1 MHTLARMASTLN
13 RSQVEISGLQRRFE
27 LPLFPGDGYSD
38 AYLAFLRTLVRLRT
52 LQVPEDILVEMWT
65 LEKKLLRIL
74 HVDSGGSPTW
84 FLDACGR
91 PGSSRRKLLL
101 SQRELGASFEVEAVQ
116 SGLDLTPENSP
127 ELFPGEAMGEDALR
141 LLRDYRRLHASVRKT
156 VRASLAP
163 VEATV
168 AWGKRKFQR

>member
-1 MHTLARMASTLN
+1 MHTLAQMASALN
-13 RSQVEISGLQRRFE
+13 RSQVEISNLQRRFE
-27 LPLFPGDGYSD
+27 LPVFPGDGYSG

-52 LQVPEDILVEMWT
+52 LQVPEDTLVEMWT
-65 LEKKLLRIL
+65 LERKLLRLL
-74 HVDSGGSPTW
+74 HIDSGGSPTW
-84 FLDACGR
+84 FLDACGKA
-91 PGSSRRKLLL
+91 GSSRRRMLL
-101 SQRELGASFEVEAVQ
+101 SQREFGAALEIEAVQ
-116 SGLDLTPENSP
+116 PGLDLTPERSP

-141 LLRDYRRLHASVRKT
+141 LLREYRRLHASVRKT